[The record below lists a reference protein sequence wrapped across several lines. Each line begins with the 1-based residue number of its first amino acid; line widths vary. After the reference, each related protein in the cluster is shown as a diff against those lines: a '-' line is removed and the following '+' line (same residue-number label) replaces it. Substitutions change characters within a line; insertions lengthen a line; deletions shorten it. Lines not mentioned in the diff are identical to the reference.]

1 MTKRRVPK
9 RLVGLTGSIA
19 SGKSTVLAYLAR
31 CGAQTL
37 SCDELVQELYQT
49 APVQRQLKKWFG
61 SARPEE
67 VSRVVFSSQAA
78 RRKLE
83 RFLHPLVWKLA
94 RQRLSACSKT
104 WAVLEVPLLFEAG
117 WQDRMDLTVL
127 VAAGAR
133 TLEKRLR
140 ARGLSKPQYQ
150 ARVKTQLPQEEKMR
164 LADVILYNEGPKQ
177 ILAAKTKRLYQAL
190 ETFYA

>member
-1 MTKRRVPK
+1 MTKRQVPK

-19 SGKSTVLAYLAR
+19 SGKSTVLAYLSR

-49 APVQRQLKKWFG
+49 APVQRQLKQWFG
-61 SARPEE
+61 SVRPEE

-83 RFLHPLVWKLA
+83 RFLHPRVWKLA

-117 WQDRMDLTVL
+117 WQDRMDLTIL

-133 TLEKRLR
+133 TLERRLR
-140 ARGLSKPQYQ
+140 ARGLSKAQYQ
-150 ARVKTQLPQEEKMR
+150 SRVKTQLPQEEKMR
-164 LADVILYNEGPKQ
+164 LADLILYNEGPKQ

>member
-1 MTKRRVPK
+1 MTKRQVPK

-19 SGKSTVLAYLAR
+19 SGKSTVLAYLSR

-49 APVQRQLKKWFG
+49 APVQRQLKEWFG

-83 RFLHPLVWKLA
+83 RFLHPRVWKLA
-94 RQRLSACSKT
+94 RQRLAACSKT

-117 WQDRMDLTVL
+117 WQDRMDLTIL

-133 TLEKRLR
+133 TLERRLR
-140 ARGLSKPQYQ
+140 ARGLSKAQYQ
-150 ARVKTQLPQEEKMR
+150 SRVKTQLPQEEKMR
-164 LADVILYNEGPKQ
+164 LADLILYNEGPKQ